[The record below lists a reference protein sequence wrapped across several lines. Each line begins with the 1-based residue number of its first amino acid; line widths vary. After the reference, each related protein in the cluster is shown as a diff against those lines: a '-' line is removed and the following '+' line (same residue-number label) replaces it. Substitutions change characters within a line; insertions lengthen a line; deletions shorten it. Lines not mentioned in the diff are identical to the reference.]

1 MARIKHSR
9 KNNAYNKKNKTHKKK
24 NKVTRKPRA
33 KKSVRKSKKAG
44 FVDRRNLFSASVSA
58 IQQIVSNLTPEKIQF
73 LGVLMISK
81 EQNITLIYDLF
92 NNNNNNNTNEDSH
105 LTNIKNLYDKHRDY
119 NKIMP
124 FSSSARMQEC
134 AVNRNGQPNNQ
145 LNYDRTTTFKNA
157 FISGGPSN
165 PGQEQGK
172 FSIISN
178 KSFYRSN
185 IVLMQLLLY
194 RLFQPNDNNLFLEI
208 LAYIIRCAKTGVNKN
223 KVVDFLTATF
233 VLDDNIDKY
242 YNRTFSGF
250 SSIQED
256 LTTRVRSAYI
266 KYDIGGKQAPDKIT
280 ERYMFASLISTISVY
295 NVENTMGSSGN
306 VKVGSTAEI
315 QCKNFLTRG
324 IHKLVEKIKNPK
336 EIETQEIKTKW
347 ENLLFERRG
356 SLGVSSNFNVN
367 VGGAGNYDIFRNGI
381 LQKQAGII
389 FPSLLELFTFLF
401 IPKVKYITSV
411 TPGKI
416 DDNVNMKAEP
426 TSILGYFNRN
436 NKVTIESSSHRD
448 EFRLIFKDKI
458 NTLLDSQSSVTQ
470 SITNVVSNIAD
481 LGKTTP
487 NEETPPI
494 EGNTTY

>member
-1 MARIKHSR
+1 
-9 KNNAYNKKNKTHKKK
+9 NKKNKTHKKK
-24 NKVTRKPRA
+24 NKVTRNPRA
-33 KKSVRKSKKAG
+33 KKSVRKSRKSVRKSKKSVRKSKKAG
-44 FVDRRNLFSASVSA
+44 FVDPRNLFSASVSA

-81 EQNITLIYDLF
+81 TENITLIYDLF
-92 NNNNNNNTNEDSH
+92 KNNNTNEDSH
-105 LTNIKNLYDKHRDY
+105 LKNIKNLYDKDRDY

-157 FISGGPSN
+157 FINGGPGK
-165 PGQEQGK
+165 PEQEQGK

-178 KSFYRSN
+178 QSFYRSN

-194 RLFQPNDNNLFLEI
+194 RLFDPNDNNLFLEI
-208 LAYIIRCAKTGVNKN
+208 LAYIIGCAKNGIDKE
-223 KVVDFLTATF
+223 KVVEFLTKN
-233 VLDDNIDKY
+233 VILDDNTDKY

-250 SSIQED
+250 SSIQND
-256 LTTRVRSAYI
+256 LETRVLSAYT
-266 KYDIGGKQAPDKIT
+266 KYNLSGKQTPDKIT

-295 NVENTMGSSGN
+295 NVENNMGSFGN

-324 IHKLVEKIKNPK
+324 IHKLVERIKNSK
-336 EIETQEIKTKW
+336 EIKTDEIGKKW
-347 ENLLFERRG
+347 NDLLIKRRG
-356 SLGVSSNFNVN
+356 RLGVSSNFNVN
-367 VGGAGNYDIFRNGI
+367 AGGAGNYDIFRNGI

-401 IPKVKYITSV
+401 IPKVNYTNNTSNS
-411 TPGKI
+411 I
-416 DDNVNMKAEP
+416 DDSVNMKAEP

-436 NKVTIESSSHRD
+436 NKVTINSSSHRD

-470 SITNVVSNIAD
+470 PITNVVGN
-481 LGKTTP
+481 LGS
-487 NEETPPI
+487 I
-494 EGNTTY
+494 F